1 MQLEI
6 MHQQHRVAIVD
17 ACEDKI
23 LKLESLKSRKYSAF
37 ILLKNQILQLYY
49 RQIKFTLQTYN
60 LLILKEKCC
69 TINKVVKSGYCK
81 EEQAMAKNPMQRK
94 AQNSFLLGI
103 LVTLLI
109 TGLIIGFLVIQLT
122 QLTKEK
128 KQEQANSK
136 TVYVLTQDVNSGETI
151 TEDKLKSQ
159 IIDASIVPSNALNAG
174 DLSSKTD
181 VIDET
186 TGNLIKK
193 YDVVSKINLKRGT
206 IVTQDM
212 IAVQGEITSDIRKM
226 EYNVI
231 QLTSQIQSG
240 KYIDV
245 RLRLANGKDLIVL
258 SHKKIEIPTINGV
271 ESENTIWMNLDE
283 TEILTMSCAIVESY
297 RLDGAYLYAAE
308 YVEPGL
314 QEAATETYLP
324 SDEII
329 NLIDKDPNC
338 VLEAKNAIFQRYNDQ
353 NLKSTVRNSIINSLS
368 SEDISDKVTE
378 EVQKMQEE
386 RQKYLESL
394 GN

>member
-1 MQLEI
+1 
-6 MHQQHRVAIVD
+6 
-17 ACEDKI
+17 
-23 LKLESLKSRKYSAF
+23 
-37 ILLKNQILQLYY
+37 
-49 RQIKFTLQTYN
+49 
-60 LLILKEKCC
+60 
-69 TINKVVKSGYCK
+69 
-81 EEQAMAKNPMQRK
+81 MAKNPMQRK

-122 QLTKEK
+122 QLTKQK
-128 KQEQANSK
+128 KQEEINSK

-151 TEDKLKSQ
+151 TTEKLRAQ
-159 IIDASIVPSNALNAG
+159 TIEASLVPSNALSLL

-186 TGNLIKK
+186 SGNLIKK

-231 QLTSQIQSG
+231 QLASQIQSG

-258 SHKKIEIPTINGV
+258 SHKKIEIPTVNGV
-271 ESENTIWMNLDE
+271 DSENTIWMNLDE
-283 TEILTMSCAIVESY
+283 TEILTMSCAIVETY
-297 RLDGAYLYAAE
+297 RMEGAFLYAAE
-308 YVEPGL
+308 YIEPGL
-314 QEAATETYLP
+314 QQAATATYLP

-329 NLIDKDPNC
+329 NLIDRDPNC
-338 VLEAKNAIFQRYNDQ
+338 VLEAKNAIFQKYNNQ
-353 NLKSTVRNSIINSLS
+353 NLKSSVRNSITNSLS
-368 SEDISDKVTE
+368 SGNISDKVTE
-378 EVQKMQEE
+378 EVQKTQEE

-394 GN
+394 GY